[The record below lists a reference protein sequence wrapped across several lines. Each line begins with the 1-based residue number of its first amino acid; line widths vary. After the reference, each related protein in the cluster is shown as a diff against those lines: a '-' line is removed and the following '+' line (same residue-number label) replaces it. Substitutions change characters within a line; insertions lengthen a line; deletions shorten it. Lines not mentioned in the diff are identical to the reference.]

1 MKLALALYL
10 LLAVTPVF
18 AQSYAGREEVQ
29 SFIDDLVKRHG
40 FKPAE
45 LKRLFSKVQRVD
57 PTAAAI
63 PTRIDSGLA
72 RALPQDQGLPFMMR
86 QDM

>member
-29 SFIDDLVKRHG
+29 SFIDDVVKRHG
-40 FKPAE
+40 FKSAE

-57 PTAAAI
+57 
-63 PTRIDSGLA
+63 
-72 RALPQDQGLPFMMR
+72 
-86 QDM
+86 